1 MGRGNHL
8 GESGRHYESAAPAVV
23 SPFQIARLASRPVR
37 PHTGLMPTYTMSR
50 QVVVVLYVMAMVDI
64 IVALDFVFFR
74 KILGTAYGEQW
85 HCLGVRDLLL
95 QVPKAFLIAN

>member
-50 QVVVVLYVMAMVDI
+50 QGVVVLYVMAMVAI

-74 KILGTAYGEQW
+74 NRFWERLMMNIGIVLVFA
-85 HCLGVRDLLL
+85 
-95 QVPKAFLIAN
+95 AFYFRFLKPS